1 MRVPRERQV
10 NVQPLHQRREILRV
24 MAEQQLE
31 PVPRRHGLQER
42 LFCVHLRANGR
53 HSRHF
58 PRAADSAE
66 GDAAEVQKA
75 VVQYGHVAFLH
86 QRKVFRDV
94 GQQALV
100 VAEVVERGGD
110 ARREVEE
117 ARGVAPSVAAVAVDE
132 VAADENRVAAPHERK
147 RLIRIAVMEIRG
159 KCEC

>member
-1 MRVPRERQV
+1 MPRKSTK
-10 NVQPLHQRREILRV
+10 QP
-24 MAEQQLE
+24 
-31 PVPRRHGLQER
+31 
-42 LFCVHLRANGR
+42 
-53 HSRHF
+53 S
-58 PRAADSAE
+58 S
-66 GDAAEVQKA
+66 
-75 VVQYGHVAFLH
+75 HVAFLH

-94 GQQALV
+94 GQQPLV

-110 ARREVEE
+110 ARRKVEE